1 MIVFHHR
8 CTSDCNSLCY
18 KRNSEH
24 LRRMQTVYFS
34 SRFNVREHNLPLI
47 GNSLPFRITLII
59 LCIEFLKIHLPLY
72 RNSEHICTCFYTF
85 PIFIIFLEGMSL
97 YLSSRYRTFATMQRV
112 AREGRDSE
120 RRRARTPAEKEPR
133 KSAVPV
139 TIALK
144 AAARE
149 QTMKK
154 LTESE
159 GKGALWT
166 STYLIHGVQGP
177 SSLAS
182 HRSSRL

>member
-1 MIVFHHR
+1 MFLYFPNFYNFLGRGDV
-8 CTSDCNSLCY
+8 SL
-18 KRNSEH
+18 
-24 LRRMQTVYFS
+24 
-34 SRFNVREHNLPLI
+34 
-47 GNSLPFRITLII
+47 SLE
-59 LCIEFLKIHLPLY
+59 C
-72 RNSEHICTCFYTF
+72 
-85 PIFIIFLEGMSL
+85 
-97 YLSSRYRTFATMQRV
+97 YRTFATMQRV
-112 AREGRDSE
+112 AREGRE
-120 RRRARTPAEKEPR
+120 GARARTPAEKEPR

>member
-1 MIVFHHR
+1 MLKNKSHYGSFQQSWEEV
-8 CTSDCNSLCY
+8 TDWTNY
-18 KRNSEH
+18 
-24 LRRMQTVYFS
+24 LR
-34 SRFNVREHNLPLI
+34 I
-47 GNSLPFRITLII
+47 
-59 LCIEFLKIHLPLY
+59 
-72 RNSEHICTCFYTF
+72 F
-85 PIFIIFLEGMSL
+85 PIFIIFLSL
-97 YLSSRYRTFATMQRV
+97 FLSLFFERRCLSFSLSSSIILSRQCNSV
-112 AREGRDSE
+112 ARERRDNE
-120 RRRARTPAEKEPR
+120 RRRARARARTPAEKEPR

-182 HRSSRL
+182 HRSFRL